1 MVFLEIERNAEVVIP
16 FSAIISENHTHQE
29 IIFLDLHH
37 KSTSEKT
44 SNKNGYCVAIT
55 GISPISTIHFDQV
68 SRQLLI
74 PITFSYT
81 AMKPYKGEILIGTIT
96 EIRQNGIIL
105 KSGPMKNIFL
115 SKIRMDYYEFRPSN
129 EPMFLKVNGL
139 SYMKKGTKVRFRV
152 LNVNWIQSEEEFNIA
167 ATILDI
173 KIKKYINLILIKK
186 VSRGFP
192 IDFPLESI
200 NTKFRQK
207 K

>member
-16 FSAIISENHTHQE
+16 FSVINSDTHEDII
-29 IIFLDLHH
+29 ILDLHH

-44 SNKNGYCVAIT
+44 SKENGYCVAIT
-55 GISPISTIHFDQV
+55 GISPISTIHFDEV

-74 PITFSYT
+74 PVTFSYT

-115 SKIRMDYYEFRPSN
+115 SKIRMKDYEFRPSN

-152 LNVNWIQSEEEFNIA
+152 LNVKWIQSEEEFNIV
-167 ATILDI
+167 ATILGD
-173 KIKKYINLILIKK
+173 YL
-186 VSRGFP
+186 GP
-192 IDFPLESI
+192 I
-200 NTKFRQK
+200 
-207 K
+207 